1 MSDPIISLYG
11 LPLETATTFKYLGV
25 LLTSDLSW
33 SGHVKNV
40 CSKARQLVGLIYR
53 RFYRH
58 SSEQTLRQLF
68 LSLVRPHL
76 EYATSAWSPHL
87 QKDITM
93 LEKTQQFATKV
104 CTKQWDSSCHDL
116 LDKLRLPTL
125 AQRRL
130 HVDLCLMYKIIH
142 GLMYFPPDL
151 VAPSTTVTHNTHPHL
166 LHQPFART
174 DAYFNNSFIPKTISK
189 WNSLPNYIY
198 CIITFSQ

>member
-11 LPLETATTFKYLGV
+11 LPLETTTTFKYLGV

-40 CSKARQLVGLIYR
+40 CSKARQLVGLISR

-58 SSEQTLRQLF
+58 SSEQTLRQLY

-93 LEKTQQFATKV
+93 LEKTQRFATKV
-104 CTKQWDSSCHDL
+104 CTKLWDSSYHDL

-142 GLMYFPPDL
+142 GLMYFPP
-151 VAPSTTVTHNTHPHL
+151 V
-166 LHQPFART
+166 
-174 DAYFNNSFIPKTISK
+174 
-189 WNSLPNYIY
+189 
-198 CIITFSQ
+198 ITFAQ